1 MTKITIKEIAKM
13 AKVSPTAVSFVL
25 NNRKGVSDRTR
36 QAVLKIIKSTN
47 FIPNKSSQ
55 RLSLKKS
62 FNICLA
68 MNPASSPFSDFFYFD
83 VTRGIVEASN
93 RYDYSLLLCQ
103 LNYDEN
109 DGGLIPKSVSN
120 QDADGIIF
128 LQDTPEAILDGVAAL
143 GVPFVLVDAQADVD
157 EKYTTINPNS
167 ERSAY
172 TATKYLIKKGHRN
185 IGFIGS
191 SYLPRFYTQ
200 TYTGFL
206 HALSDNGLQ
215 VNPAWVFQNAHD
227 EISACQ
233 CMEAILNTGKLPTA
247 VFCAGDLYAIGA
259 IRGVQQ
265 RGYPVPERISFIGM
279 DDIILSSHITP
290 PLTTISYN
298 TFDMGKLAVD
308 LLMKKIRGETVRSHT
323 VPSEN
328 LIERA
333 SVQTI

>member
-1 MTKITIKEIAKM
+1 MTRITIKEIAKM

-47 FIPNKSSQ
+47 FIPNKSSR
-55 RLSLKKS
+55 RLSFKKS

-103 LNYDEN
+103 LNHDEN
-109 DGGLIPKSVSN
+109 NGGLIPISVSN

-143 GVPFVLVDAQADVD
+143 GVPFVLVDAQADVG

-172 TATKYLIKKGHRN
+172 VATEYLVKKGHRN

-206 HALSDNGLQ
+206 RALHDNGLQ
-215 VNPAWVFQNAHD
+215 VNPTWVFQNAHD

-233 CMEAILNTGKLPTA
+233 CMEAILDTGKLPTA

-259 IRGVQQ
+259 IRGAQQ
-265 RGYPVPERISFIGM
+265 RGCSVPERISFIGM

-308 LLMKKIRGETVRSHT
+308 LLMKKIRGEVVRSHT

-333 SVQTI
+333 SVRTL

>member
-13 AKVSPTAVSFVL
+13 AGVSPTAVSFVL
-25 NNRKGVSDRTR
+25 NNRKGVSDKTR

-55 RLSLKKS
+55 RLSFKKS

-103 LNYDEN
+103 LNHDE
-109 DGGLIPKSVSN
+109 DSGGLIPKSVSN

-172 TATKYLIKKGHRN
+172 TATEYLIKKGHRN

-206 HALSDNGLQ
+206 RALGDNGLQ
-215 VNPAWVFQNAHD
+215 ANPAWVFQNAHD

-233 CMEAILNTGKLPTA
+233 CMEAILNAGKLPTA

-259 IRGVQQ
+259 IRGAQQ
-265 RGYPVPERISFIGM
+265 RGCPVPERISFIGM

-308 LLMKKIRGETVRSHT
+308 LLMKKIRGEAVRSHT

-333 SVQTI
+333 SVRRL